1 MPPRT
6 FYNPVS
12 APADVRAKSTEMLK
26 EIVGDSDIARLLERA
41 TWNHAVMFCKK
52 KEQPLNWDNSAFRYA
67 YTQKVLG
74 VRYIARE
81 RPEVLQKYMELDPTL
96 KAFVNAKPHELWPEK
111 WAQAF
116 EDAAR
121 KALRFTDASAMDPE
135 QMPDG
140 ILKCRCGSMKTS
152 YYELQCRS
160 ADEPKRHGLKSIAPR
175 TSGPCVWKNRLD
187 FQTLM
192 MVYVSC

>member
-1 MPPRT
+1 MPPKT

-12 APADVRAKSTEMLK
+12 SPGDIRAKSTEMLK
-26 EIVGDSDIARLLERA
+26 EIVGDPDIARLLERA
-41 TWNHAVMFCKK
+41 TWNHAVMFCKR

-81 RPEVLQKYMELDPTL
+81 RPEVLEKYMVLDPTL

-111 WAQAF
+111 WAKAF

-121 KALRFTDASAMDPE
+121 KALRFTDASAMDPKL
-135 QMPDG
+135 MPDG

-152 YYELQCRS
+152 YYEMQTRS
-160 ADEPKRHGLKSIAPR
+160 ADEPMTVFARCYTCNAK
-175 TSGPCVWKNRLD
+175 WK
-187 FQTLM
+187 Q
-192 MVYVSC
+192 

>member
-1 MPPRT
+1 MPPKT

-12 APADVRAKSTEMLK
+12 SPADIRAKSAEMLK
-26 EIVGDSDIARLLERA
+26 EVVGDPDIARLLERA
-41 TWNHAVMFCKK
+41 TWNHAVMFCKRK
-52 KEQPLNWDNSAFRYA
+52 DQPLNWDNSAFRYA

-81 RPEVLQKYMELDPTL
+81 RPEVLQKYMKLDPTL

-111 WAQAF
+111 WASAF

-121 KALRFTDASAMDPE
+121 RELRYTDASAMDPSK
-135 QMPDG
+135 MADG
-140 ILKCRCGSMKTS
+140 MLQCKCGSKKTS
-152 YYELQCRS
+152 YHEMQCRS

-175 TSGPCVWKNRLD
+175 TSGPCAWKNRLD
-187 FQTLM
+187 FQTLR

>member
-1 MPPRT
+1 MVQRT

-26 EIVGDSDIARLLERA
+26 EIVGDPDIARLLERA
-41 TWNHAVMFCKK
+41 TWNHAVMFCKR

-81 RPEVLQKYMELDPTL
+81 RPEVLEKYMVLDPTL

-121 KALRFTDASAMDPE
+121 KALRFTDADSGLDPE
-135 QMPDG
+135 KMQDG
-140 ILKCRCGSMKTS
+140 LIQCRCGSKKTTFI
-152 YYELQCRS
+152 EKQLRS
-160 ADEPKRHGLKSIAPR
+160 ADEPMTIFARCFTCGKR
-175 TSGPCVWKNRLD
+175 WK
-187 FQTLM
+187 Q
-192 MVYVSC
+192 